1 MAAIAQAGGIPPL
14 VELLRVGTIDLGD
27 RKERKNRNWDKNA
40 AHALAMLAGDESNK
54 MQIARAGG
62 IPPLVALLSTGEDS
76 TQQYAAKALEWLAR
90 DCTENQVRRRRRSMR
105 RRRRLRYPARE
116 IPIRF
121 SSDARDSHQILLKCS
136 TDSSSNVLPSYPQ

>member
-121 SSDARDSHQILLKCS
+121 SSNA
-136 TDSSSNVLPSYPQ
+136 PQTHLAMYYLRTPNEII